1 MRRSGL
7 TTARADDPSDRRSTD
22 DTPLESCVIPDP
34 DRFILKWTPSAA
46 ARQTWGTSARK
57 GPMPPRVNPTLRQ
70 RRVGAELRKMR
81 EAAGLSTLTLSRAL
95 GIDRTQVS
103 QIEAA
108 KVGVSPERLR
118 SFAAACKCMNEPLVD
133 ALETMIQDRSKG
145 WWEEYRGTIPDG
157 FLEVSELEK
166 SADSLMLWVLTH
178 MPGPCQTISYASSM
192 FGRSIPPIPRHEL
205 EARTAFRMQRKADLR
220 RDQKQMTF
228 FIYESALWTRFGGV
242 EILREQLASLL
253 EDSGQSWMTIRVVP
267 FGIDTFPG
275 AIENLTYA
283 FGKVPELDTV
293 EIESSRG
300 PVYMDAVNE
309 LTSYRS
315 IFARTESMALSEG
328 KSRSLIRKIAQS
340 L

>member
-1 MRRSGL
+1 
-7 TTARADDPSDRRSTD
+7 
-22 DTPLESCVIPDP
+22 
-34 DRFILKWTPSAA
+34 
-46 ARQTWGTSARK
+46 
-57 GPMPPRVNPTLRQ
+57 MPPRLSPTLRQ
-70 RRVGAELRKMR
+70 RRIGTELRKMR
-81 EAAGLSTLTLSRAL
+81 EAAGLSTSTLSRDL

-118 SFAAACKCMNEPLVD
+118 SFAAACKCMNEPLID
-133 ALETMIQDRSKG
+133 ALESMVQDRSKG

-157 FLEVSELEK
+157 FLEVAELEK

-178 MPGPCQTISYASSM
+178 MPGPCQTISYASST
-192 FGRSIPPIPRHEL
+192 FGRLVPPLPRHEL
-205 EARTAFRMQRKADLR
+205 EARTTFRMHRKTDLR
-220 RDQKQMTF
+220 RDQKPMTF
-228 FIYESALWTRFGGV
+228 FIYESALWTRFGGT
-242 EILREQLASLL
+242 EILREQLACLL
-253 EDSGQSWMTIRVVP
+253 EDSEQTWMTIRVVP
-267 FGIDTFPG
+267 FDIDTFPG
-275 AIENLTYA
+275 AVENLTYA

-315 IFARTESMALSEG
+315 IFARTESMALSES

>member
-1 MRRSGL
+1 
-7 TTARADDPSDRRSTD
+7 
-22 DTPLESCVIPDP
+22 
-34 DRFILKWTPSAA
+34 
-46 ARQTWGTSARK
+46 
-57 GPMPPRVNPTLRQ
+57 MPPRVNPTLRQ

-81 EAAGLSTLTLSRAL
+81 EAAGLSTSTLSRAL

-118 SFAAACKCMNEPLVD
+118 SLAAACKCMNEPLID
-133 ALETMIQDRSKG
+133 ALESLIQDRSKG
-145 WWEEYRGTIPDG
+145 WWEDYRGTIPDG
-157 FLEVSELEK
+157 FLEVAELEK

-192 FGRSIPPIPRHEL
+192 FERSIPPLPRHEL
-205 EARTAFRMQRKADLR
+205 EARTAFRMHRKADLR
-220 RDQKQMTF
+220 RDQKPMTF
-228 FIYESALWTRFGGV
+228 FIYESALWTRFGGT

-253 EDSGQSWMTIRVVP
+253 EDSAQPWMTIRVVP
-267 FGIDTFPG
+267 FDIGTFPG
-275 AIENLTYA
+275 AVENLTYA
-283 FGKVPELDTV
+283 SGKVPELDTV

-300 PVYMDAVNE
+300 PVYMDAINE

-315 IFARTESMALSEG
+315 IFARTESMALSES